1 MLPTS
6 GPEMDAFI
14 DRTGAISDRRGPDT
28 TLKAPV
34 PLPRSICQLT
44 PEAVVFSYPLQRSG
58 FMPSYTAYIADG
70 TVVCIDRR
78 FAYTGP

>member
-6 GPEMDAFI
+6 ARELDAYI
-14 DRTGAISDRRGPDT
+14 NRTGAISDHRGPDT
-28 TLKAPV
+28 TLKAPA
-34 PLPRSICQLT
+34 PLPRSICQST

-70 TVVCIDRR
+70 MVVCIDRR